1 MSVTSIKFKPSQQAL
16 NLPESTMYPAS
27 PDSTAIAQLHDQ
39 ARREAKRLRR
49 EAVGDFW
56 CGAARLLPRLDR
68 RVNRSTPTTTQK
80 A

>member
-1 MSVTSIKFKPSQQAL
+1 
-16 NLPESTMYPAS
+16 MYPAS

-49 EAVGDFW
+49 EAVTDFW
-56 CGAARLLPRLDR
+56 RGAARLVAHLAR